1 MKNYILEVNNLNVEV
16 KTLNGII
23 EILDNVSFKVG
34 TGKIF
39 GVVGESGSGKSITAL
54 SIMNLLKRDT
64 FNISGEIIFNNKDI
78 LSFNDKEMSS
88 IRGKDMALIFQDP
101 MTALNPIMTVREQI
115 EEILI
120 IHNGDKKGELQ
131 DKVEEVLKKVRVP
144 NPKEIMEKYPFQLSG
159 GLRQRVMIAMAIILR
174 PKLIIAD
181 EPTTA
186 LDVTIQMEILNL
198 LKDLS
203 NELQCTVIIIT
214 HDLSVVAEIC
224 DEVMVMYLGR
234 VLEQCNV
241 IEFFDNRLHPYSL
254 GLIDSTP
261 DNMKENRFFNID
273 GYIPKVY
280 EKPTGCKFNTRCN
293 KVMDRCMN
301 MEPELITLKED
312 HRVRCFLY
320 SKEEE

>member
-1 MKNYILEVNNLNVEV
+1 MENYILEVNNLNVKV
-16 KTLNGII
+16 NTLNGIV
-23 EILDNVSFKVG
+23 EILDNVSFKVEKS
-34 TGKIF
+34 KIL
-39 GVVGESGSGKSITAL
+39 GIVGESGSGKSITAL
-54 SIMNLLKRDT
+54 SIMNLLNKDT
-64 FNISGEIIFNNKDI
+64 FNISGDIIFNNNNI
-78 LSFNDKEMSS
+78 LSFNDKEMSH
-88 IRGKDMALIFQDP
+88 IRGNDIAIIFQDP

-120 IHNGDKKGELQ
+120 IHNSCKRDEL
-131 DKVEEVLKKVRVP
+131 KNRVEEVLKKVRVP

-159 GLRQRVMIAMAIILR
+159 GLRQRVMIAMAIVLK

-234 VLEQCNV
+234 VLEQCSV
-241 IEFFDNRLHPYSL
+241 IEFFDNKLHPYSI

-261 DNMKENRFFNID
+261 DNMKDNRFFNIE

-280 EKPTGCKFNTRCN
+280 EKPIGCKFNTRCN
-293 KVMDRCMN
+293 KVMERCIKL
-301 MEPELITLKED
+301 EPELITLKEN